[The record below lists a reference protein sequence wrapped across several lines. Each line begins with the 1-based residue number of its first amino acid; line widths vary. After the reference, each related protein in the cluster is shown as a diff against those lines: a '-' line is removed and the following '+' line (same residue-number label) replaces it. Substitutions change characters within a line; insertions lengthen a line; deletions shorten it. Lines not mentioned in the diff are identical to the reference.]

1 MEIMK
6 GAYAIQDSEVTKD
19 LQGFVAKT
27 DTWNGFFNATG
38 QTGFEEKFVA
48 KMREWVSGSA
58 ENTLTG
64 LENFQYGTMTHG
76 TSEAFQM
83 FMMRHTDRNFRFF
96 KGDFMMHKVA
106 SNIMGNKWKW
116 IHDANEITVGDA
128 VIISI
133 PFSDFGTAHP
143 QHTKLLEK
151 CSALNVPVLIDCAY
165 FGMCYDIN
173 IDLNYKCIEEVTFS
187 LGKTFPVIGSR
198 CGVRYQ
204 REDVDDAV
212 KFANQHGIV
221 NTFGALI
228 GLHCIEQYS
237 ADFITTKYRAVQQRV
252 CDDLGIDAT
261 NCILFAT
268 SGDNKYSDYNRGN
281 DTTRLCLSKLLQEE
295 YDRK

>member
-1 MEIMK
+1 MK
-6 GAYAIQDSEVTKD
+6 GAYAIQDIEITASLQQYVTQPEVWNNF
-19 LQGFVAKT
+19 FVA
-27 DTWNGFFNATG
+27 DGVTG
-38 QTGFEEKFVA
+38 LEKQFVD
-48 KMREWVSGSA
+48 KMRNWIWSST

-64 LENFQYGTMTHG
+64 LENFQHGTMTHG

-83 FMMRHTDRNFRFF
+83 FMMRHHDKNFRFL

-106 SNIMGNKWKW
+106 SNVMGNNWKW
-116 IHDANEITVGDA
+116 IYDANEITVGDA

-143 QHTKLLEK
+143 QHIKLLEK

-165 FGMCYDIN
+165 FGMCYGME

-187 LGKTFPVIGSR
+187 LGKTFPIIGSR

-204 REDVDDAV
+204 RTEVDDAV
-212 KFANQHGIV
+212 TFANQHGIV
-221 NTFGALI
+221 NNFGALV

-237 ADFITTKYRAVQQRV
+237 ADFIVTKYRAVQQQV
-252 CDDLGIDAT
+252 CKDLGVDAT

-268 SGDNKYSDYNRGN
+268 SNDDKYSDYNRGN
-281 DTTRLCLSKLLQEE
+281 DTTRLCISKLIQDQYE
-295 YDRK
+295 RR